1 MSAAIPSDLVVF
13 MRWIG
18 LLEATSAAPRR
29 EMPKGE
35 WFKDGEVP
43 F

>member
-1 MSAAIPSDLVVF
+1 MSADLILF
-13 MRWIG
+13 MRWLG
-18 LLEATSAAPRR
+18 LMEAPAPRR

-35 WFKDGEVP
+35 WFKDKEVP

>member
-1 MSAAIPSDLVVF
+1 MPPELVIF
-13 MRWIG
+13 MHWIG
-18 LLEATSAAPRR
+18 LLELKPQPAPA
-29 EMPKGE
+29 PQAGGV